1 MSGSFFLGVGSG
13 LITLWGIAHIVPTK
27 KVIGGLGK
35 LSEDARRIFTM
46 TWVTEGLTLV
56 FIGVQVG
63 ILVLVFGGDSYTV
76 FWVARI
82 CAVMLVVLAVLT
94 GFTGARTKIVP
105 MKICPFVKLLAA
117 VMLLIGTLYF

>member
-1 MSGSFFLGVGSG
+1 MSGSFFLGVGTG

-27 KVIGGLGK
+27 RVVGSLGEV
-35 LSEDARRIFTM
+35 SEDARRIFTM
-46 TWVTEGLTLV
+46 TWVAEGLTLI

-63 ILVLVFGGDSYTV
+63 LLVLIFGGDSYTV

-82 CAVMLVVLAVLT
+82 CAAMLVVLAVLT
-94 GFTGARTKIVP
+94 GLTGARTKIVP
-105 MKICPFVKLLAA
+105 MKTCPFVNLLAA

>member
-1 MSGSFFLGVGSG
+1 MSGSFFLGVGTG

-27 KVIGGLGK
+27 KVVGSLGEV
-35 LSEDARRIFTM
+35 SEDVRRMFTM
-46 TWVTEGLTLV
+46 EWVAEGLTLI

-63 ILVLVFGGDSYTV
+63 ILVHVFGGDSYTV

-94 GFTGARTKIVP
+94 GFTGARTKIMP

-117 VMLLIGTLYF
+117 VMFLIGTFYF